1 MKKIQINKKHIL
13 IIVSGILFLAFVIY
27 VLLINISS
35 RKLERYTEI
44 TFVSPNQ
51 AVIFWKTNNETLG
64 YVKYGEKRLKI
75 RETVLQTSSEESKI
89 HVVFIENIPSEGIY
103 IKKLYEGKNI
113 FLFPVVE
120 KIKYDEINEID
131 E

>member
-1 MKKIQINKKHIL
+1 MKKIQITKKYIL
-13 IIVSGILFLAFVIY
+13 IIASAIIFIALVIY
-27 VLLINISS
+27 IILINISA

-51 AVIFWKTNNETLG
+51 AVIFWKTNNDTLG

-75 RETVLQTSSEESKI
+75 RETVLQTSSEESRI

-103 IKKLYEGKNI
+103 IKKLHEGKNI
-113 FLFPVVE
+113 FLFPAVE
-120 KIKYDEINEID
+120 KIKYNEIKEID

>member
-1 MKKIQINKKHIL
+1 MKKIQISKKHIL
-13 IIVSGILFLAFVIY
+13 IIASAIISLALVIY
-27 VLLINISS
+27 IILINISA

-51 AVIFWKTNNETLG
+51 AVIFWKTNNDTLG

-75 RETVLQTSSEESKI
+75 REIVLQTSSEESKI

-103 IKKLYEGKNI
+103 IKKLHEGKSI

-120 KIKYDEINEID
+120 KIKYNEIKEID